1 LAKSFS
7 YSLHANTIGTQAK
20 IADALTLFHLLAR
33 VLRFV
38 VLFFA
43 VPFSAEAL
51 LAVPFRVD
59 PALAVVAE

>member
-1 LAKSFS
+1 M
-7 YSLHANTIGTQAK
+7 HANPTGTQAK

-43 VPFSAEAL
+43 VPFVAEAL
-51 LAVPFRVD
+51 LAAPLRVD
-59 PALAVVAE
+59 VALAAAVAE